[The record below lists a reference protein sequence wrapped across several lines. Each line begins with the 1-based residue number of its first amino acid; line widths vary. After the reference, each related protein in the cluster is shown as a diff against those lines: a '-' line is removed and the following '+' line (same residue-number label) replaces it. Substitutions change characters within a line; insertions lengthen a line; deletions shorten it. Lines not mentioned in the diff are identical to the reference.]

1 MGFRIPV
8 MDYSTILGG
17 IGDSLV
23 NAYDKYQAPKLL
35 EQAMLM
41 QNGGASPAPAAIL
54 GGQPVPTSSPSTPQ
68 GQPSGGFSQAVQ
80 RTLGFEGGLNP
91 RDTNGTPSNMGINA
105 AANPDVNVAS
115 LTKDQATDI
124 YKKRY
129 WDAINGDQLSKVN
142 PALAY
147 AGFDT
152 AVIAGPGKAMELIQ
166 QSGGD
171 PNRLLALR
179 KQFQDSLI
187 ATNPEKYGKYEKAWN
202 NRIAGLQQ
210 DVASMG
216 AGAAPTLPPGGY
228 MAKDSRGN
236 PVPVDAD
243 GNAIQSG
250 AVPPRNQVADAS
262 GTITPQSAPPDV
274 QPQQRGPQYSP
285 QVIQR
290 LMANPYTRA
299 YGQLLM
305 QNMMKQETP
314 AFHQFG
320 NTVYRQQGGQLVPVV
335 NVPEKP
341 MTMSEGQTL
350 VDPRTGQV
358 ISNIPKG
365 PMTMSEGQTLV
376 DPKTGQVISTIPKDR
391 PPVTLSEGQV
401 LVDPKTGNMIATGGM
416 KNDVAKNNSQ
426 REAEADRL
434 GLQGD
439 DRTQYIFN
447 GKVPSQAEKQTD
459 GQANAA
465 LYASRMREAENILSK
480 PEIQAASMDRMQIAK
495 SKAPLGIGNSLVT
508 KEYQMA
514 DQAKRDFIN
523 ATLRRESGAAI
534 SPSEFD
540 NAEKQY
546 FPQPGDKPEVLSQK
560 AANRKTAMEGIANA
574 ASPNFKEQFFGT
586 KKPTLGENKAQREP
600 LPKGYSA
607 ARAVSEAKQAI
618 EQGRDPEGVKA
629 KLKSFGIDPSIVD
642 K

>member
-1 MGFRIPV
+1 MGLRLPNL
-8 MDYSTILGG
+8 DYVSILGG
-17 IGDSLV
+17 IGDNLV

-41 QNGGASPAPAAIL
+41 QNGGVAPSAAAL
-54 GGQPVPTSSPSTPQ
+54 GGQSVPTSSPSTPQ

-358 ISNIPKG
+358 ISNIPK
-365 PMTMSEGQTLV
+365 E
-376 DPKTGQVISTIPKDR
+376 KN
-391 PPVTLSEGQV
+391 PVTLSEGQV
-401 LVDPKTGNMIATGGM
+401 LVNPTTGNMIATGGM

-480 PEIQAASMDRMQIAK
+480 PEVQAASMDRMQIAK

-607 ARAVSEAKQAI
+607 VRAVSEAKQAI

-629 KLKSFGIDPSIVD
+629 RLKTFGIDPSILD

>member
-1 MGFRIPV
+1 MGFRLPNL
-8 MDYSTILGG
+8 DYVSILGG
-17 IGDSLV
+17 IGDNIV

-35 EQAMLM
+35 EQIMSGQQNQAAAPTMPAMPTTPL
-41 QNGGASPAPAAIL
+41 QAPA
-54 GGQPVPTSSPSTPQ
+54 VSTPQ
-68 GQPSGGFSQAVQ
+68 ASRPSGDASGV
-80 RTLGFEGGLNP
+80 P
-91 RDTNGTPSNMGINA
+91 
-105 AANPDVNVAS
+105 ANLLP
-115 LTKDQATDI
+115 I
-124 YKKRY
+124 YKKAEAETGIPAAVLIAQHKQESRFDNNITGKAGEIGIGQILPSTARDPGFGVAPVDLAALRDPETNIMFSARY
-129 WDAINGDQLSKVN
+129 LAARAKAAGVKDWND
-142 PALAY
+142 PAKGLLAY
-147 AGFDT
+147 NG
-152 AVIAGPGKAMELIQ
+152 
-166 QSGGD
+166 GGD
-171 PNRLLALR
+171 PNYVENVMRYMPGAS
-179 KQFQDSLI
+179 Q
-187 ATNPEKYGKYEKAWN
+187 A
-202 NRIAGLQQ
+202 AG
-210 DVASMG
+210 
-216 AGAAPTLPPGGY
+216 
-228 MAKDSRGN
+228 
-236 PVPVDAD
+236 
-243 GNAIQSG
+243 G
-250 AVPPRNQVADAS
+250 AVPPPNQVADAS
-262 GTITPQSAPPDV
+262 GSVVPQNLP
-274 QPQQRGPQYSP
+274 QPVAQTGPRYSP
-285 QVIQR
+285 QLIQR
-290 LMANPYTRA
+290 LMANPYTKA
-299 YGQLLM
+299 YGQVLL
-305 QNMMKQETP
+305 QNMMKQEVP

-320 NTVYRQQGGQLVPVV
+320 NVVYRQQGGQLVPVI
-335 NVPEKP
+335 NVPDKP
-341 MTMSEGQTL
+341 MAMSEGQTL

-401 LVDPKTGNMIATGGM
+401 LVDPKSGNMIATGGM
-416 KNDVAKNNSQ
+416 KNDVARNNAQ

-434 GLQGD
+434 GLKD
-439 DRTQYIFN
+439 EDRIQYIAN

-480 PEIQAASMDRMQIAK
+480 PEVQAASMDRMQIAK

-607 ARAVSEAKQAI
+607 VRAVSEAKQAI

-629 KLKSFGIDPSIVD
+629 RLKTFGIDPSILD